1 MKPLEEMNIGEVM
14 QTATFAEKLDKQKAK
29 FKGIKE
35 LKPVCRELCDL
46 DNETIKLLYEE
57 VKKGTCKSLSA
68 VQRGF
73 VVALTDRALKQAIK
87 EIKEQREN
95 K

>member
-1 MKPLEEMNIGEVM
+1 MKPIEEMTIGEVM

-57 VKKGTCKSLSA
+57 VKKALARASA
-68 VQRGF
+68 PCS
-73 VVALTDRALKQAIK
+73 VASWW
-87 EIKEQREN
+87 
-95 K
+95 